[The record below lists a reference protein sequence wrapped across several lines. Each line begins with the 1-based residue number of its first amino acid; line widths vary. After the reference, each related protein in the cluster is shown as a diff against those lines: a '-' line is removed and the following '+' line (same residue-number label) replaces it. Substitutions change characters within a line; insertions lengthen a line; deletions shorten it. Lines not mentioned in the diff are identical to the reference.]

1 MCPAPQILD
10 PFLACRFWALS
21 GPVKE
26 TFPVHPWYVASS
38 SPLTLCFP
46 RSKSLP
52 ALYTESH
59 SVSPDGCWV
68 SLFMALII
76 KLKIRLLLFL
86 VLNLI
91 LKSSPLYH
99 IQQQLSTRMMRPS
112 SVLMTACPS
121 PSSPWLKVRVGAAA
135 TKIQGGLFSAQSSQG
150 DATHVL
156 VKIPAAKPSLF

>member
-26 TFPVHPWYVASS
+26 TFPSIPEIASS

-52 ALYTESH
+52 ALFTESH
-59 SVSPDGCWV
+59 SVSSDGRWV

-86 VLNLI
+86 VLYLI
-91 LKSSPLYH
+91 LKSSPLHH
-99 IQQQLSTRMMRPS
+99 IQQQLSTRMIRPS
-112 SVLMTACPS
+112 SVLMTACPLPKPLLPMTQS
-121 PSSPWLKVRVGAAA
+121 
-135 TKIQGGLFSAQSSQG
+135 QGGRGSNKNPGRIILSTIQPG
-150 DATHVL
+150 
-156 VKIPAAKPSLF
+156 